1 MKKQLVIA
9 LLLLILLSTFIPQ
22 KLSFINKFKIKK
34 IEVENNSI
42 LKDQE
47 IKNELAFLYNTNLI
61 FLNTLNIQTT
71 LKKQT
76 FLKGFEIKKVYPN
89 TLKIKIFEKKPIFI
103 LQHKDEKFFLNKNIE
118 LINYLDLEK
127 YKKLPV
133 IFGDKKNF
141 EILYKNLQKI
151 NFPLKLIKNFYLF
164 ELNRWDLETY
174 EKKIIKLPSENYN
187 ESLKN
192 FMILREKNNFD
203 KYNLFDYRIINQL
216 ILK

>member
-1 MKKQLVIA
+1 MKKKLVIGII
-9 LLLLILLSTFIPQ
+9 LLILLSTFIPQ
-22 KLSFINKFKIKK
+22 KLSFINKFNIKK

-42 LKDQE
+42 LKDKE
-47 IKNELAFLYNTNLI
+47 IKDELAFLYNTNLI
-61 FLNTLNIQTT
+61 FLNTSNIQTT

-76 FLKGFEIKKVYPN
+76 FLKSFEIKKVYPN

-103 LQHKDEKFFLNKNIE
+103 LQHNDGKFFLNKKIE
-118 LINYLDLEK
+118 LINYLDLEM

-203 KYNLFDYRIINQL
+203 KYNLFDYRITNQL

>member
-1 MKKQLVIA
+1 MKKKLVIGII
-9 LLLLILLSTFIPQ
+9 LLILLSTFIPQ
-22 KLSFINKFKIKK
+22 KLSFINKFNIKK

-42 LKDQE
+42 LKDKE
-47 IKNELAFLYNTNLI
+47 IKDELAFLYNTNLI
-61 FLNTLNIQTT
+61 FLNTSNIQTT

-76 FLKGFEIKKVYPN
+76 FLKSFEIKKVYPN

-103 LQHKDEKFFLNKNIE
+103 LQHNDGKFFLNKKIE
-118 LINYLDLEK
+118 LINYLDLEM

-151 NFPLKLIKNFYLF
+151 DFPLKLIKNFYLF

-174 EKKIIKLPSENYN
+174 EEKIIKLPPENYN

-203 KYNLFDYRIINQL
+203 KYNLFDYRIVNQL

>member
-1 MKKQLVIA
+1 MKKKLVIGII
-9 LLLLILLSTFIPQ
+9 LLILLSTFIPQ
-22 KLSFINKFKIKK
+22 KLSFINKFNIKK

-151 NFPLKLIKNFYLF
+151 DFPLKLIKNFYLF

-174 EKKIIKLPSENYN
+174 EEKIIKLPPENYN
-187 ESLKN
+187 KSLKN